1 MAQQKHQQEDISVED
16 VNVTRQ
22 VYVPASVLDQLRSQG
37 DFAKRVKAL
46 LMTVFTVDEIINN
59 NTMGSD
65 GLGQLDASRLSAL
78 REQLAA
84 MTPGE
89 HVNPHGAAYMKKVH
103 RIINARCRKIRRN
116 RVYRAIGGLLTYGP
130 RRGPPGTYYIDDQD
144 LLDIVR
150 DTYPSGEDV
159 NWMLTN
165 QDNRPTKEVGVE
177 DLFEMLE
184 ILVFRIVIE
193 NTWDTVQAPV
203 ALGDPHLGVL
213 IYPGQ
218 LIDAELVRDGASAS
232 GYHRR
237 LMDFYFC
244 FYGFP
249 SPATFHKKT
258 ILSSFARSEGKI
270 SYIPVWSHSVV
281 AARTTRT
288 LAMAA
293 PVPVLRGD
301 VTLVG
306 FSLMEVW
313 KKEDED
319 AAAERE
325 EYREEWAMFEEDMAY
340 LAHLE
345 RIMDAEDS
353 SKDEVE
359 EARRLYDQ
367 HVQIQFTRKRNII
380 CPVVTDARCRAS
392 LESSVVS
399 RDELQVSAELIVSQD
414 RCFASTHVL
423 YVEESLDR
431 TNTGVSMTLSEKEEH
446 VLDTF
451 GMEQS
456 VARVVIATTA
466 LSMGINVPDVTYV
479 VMYGAADNM
488 KDLFQQLGRA
498 GRAMNQL
505 VFSACPKLDHRTP
518 LEGLDLRTPP
528 ERLDLRTPPEGLDV
542 RTTPGVNRKETDV
555 VGTDLIPASLTR
567 RVSVSPSVG
576 LRPSKKRRR
585 GTAASS
591 YILTDAVRAM
601 DRRQYLKAFRTIL
614 NHDAAMRETPTGRIR
629 TLRDTLV
636 DGLRDDAVMRQ
647 LKRETIHYTY
657 SPHHIH
663 YPIPIHPHNPF
674 PTHPFPSYPYHSHNP
689 PPPFLPSTLHLKLSI
704 A

>member
-46 LMTVFTVDEIINN
+46 LMAVFTMDEIINN

-65 GLGQLDASRLSAL
+65 GLGQLDASRLATRRHDTWGTCEPTWCGIHEESPLNYKCAL
-78 REQLAA
+78 PQDQV
-84 MTPGE
+84 GE
-89 HVNPHGAAYMKKVH
+89 GGKVG
-103 RIINARCRKIRRN
+103 RN
-116 RVYRAIGGLLTYGP
+116 RVYRAISGLLTYGP

-150 DTYPSGEDV
+150 DTYPSGEEV

-193 NTWDTVQAPV
+193 NTWLWDDAAQCFNELEYSNLAP
-203 ALGDPHLGVL
+203 GHVL
-213 IYPGQ
+213 
-218 LIDAELVRDGASAS
+218 
-232 GYHRR
+232 
-237 LMDFYFC
+237 
-244 FYGFP
+244 
-249 SPATFHKKT
+249 
-258 ILSSFARSEGKI
+258 
-270 SYIPVWSHSVV
+270 HSVV

-306 FSLMEVW
+306 GSLMEVW

-345 RIMDAEDS
+345 RIMDAEDCS
-353 SKDEVE
+353 EDEVE

-367 HVQIQFTRKRNII
+367 HLQRFGLYGKRYI
-380 CPVVTDARCRAS
+380 CPVVTDARCCAS

-399 RDELQVSAELIVSQD
+399 KDDLQASAELIVSQD

-431 TNTGVSMTLSEKEEH
+431 TNTVK
-446 VLDTF
+446 
-451 GMEQS
+451 
-456 VARVVIATTA
+456 
-466 LSMGINVPDVTYV
+466 NVPRFRCIKRKDYTEQRRPYTKTDNV
-479 VMYGAADNM
+479 VGNRIVDMGKM
-488 KDLFQQLGRA
+488 EE
-498 GRAMNQL
+498 L
-505 VFSACPKLDHRTP
+505 VNLKL
-518 LEGLDLRTPP
+518 EQKIGFGCKEALRCT
-528 ERLDLRTPPEGLDV
+528 TCGYK
-542 RTTPGVNRKETDV
+542 TTPAELVQRADTRRPGARGPLAVKLNIQAVTPGAKDR
-555 VGTDLIPASLTR
+555 PASCAFLCFDC
-567 RVSVSPSVG
+567 VSQLRKSSVPKVKG
-576 LRPSKKRRR
+576 GFGNKRTSAARKTPSKSPGPSKRRR
-585 GTAASS
+585 RTAASS
-591 YILTDAVRAM
+591 YILADAVRAM

-614 NHDAAMRETPTGRIR
+614 NHDAAMR
-629 TLRDTLV
+629 DCALV
-636 DGLRDDAVMRQ
+636 
-647 LKRETIHYTY
+647 
-657 SPHHIH
+657 
-663 YPIPIHPHNPF
+663 
-674 PTHPFPSYPYHSHNP
+674 
-689 PPPFLPSTLHLKLSI
+689 
-704 A
+704 